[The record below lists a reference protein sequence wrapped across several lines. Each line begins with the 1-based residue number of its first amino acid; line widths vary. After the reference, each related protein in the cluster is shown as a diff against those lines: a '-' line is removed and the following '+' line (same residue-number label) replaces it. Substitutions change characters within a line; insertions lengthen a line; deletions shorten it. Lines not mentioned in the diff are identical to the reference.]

1 MNGEVPDEE
10 ASFSDT
16 AVADDDELDSNRVL

>member
-10 ASFSDT
+10 AGFSDT
-16 AVADDDELDSNRVL
+16 AVADNDELDGNRVL

>member
-10 ASFSDT
+10 AGFSDA
-16 AVADDDELDSNRVL
+16 AVADDDELDGNRVL